1 MAEFVDDTITLTI
14 ALKATSAILSVNC
27 ENSCDLL
34 LEYDKNDDGIIDET
48 EASGAAVGAA
58 MGIISNVQ
66 SKFINDAHVA
76 GSINKLCPGCYAG
89 MPFDIHPISPLIPPE
104 SAGDPTDTTH
114 QHTLDEGE
122 YAITVTKRNYDT
134 VYARIKVLSDGTVSC
149 EDVTGGSCGGSGYP
163 RVETAGA
170 NVKVYMKYAGG
181 AVVVPGAVCDWI
193 RSLGANGWRDIVWD
207 DVLKIYDA
215 YLNPGSPGVGFAVV
229 WDDVLTAY
237 SYYLDVP
244 TGKPTLGNNS
254 RHGCGFT

>member
-1 MAEFVDDTITLTI
+1 MAEVVDDTTTFTI
-14 ALKATSAILSVNC
+14 ALKATSATIVNC

-34 LEYDKNDDGIIDET
+34 LEYDKNNDGIIDET

-76 GSINKLCPGCYAG
+76 GSINKLCTGCYTG
-89 MPFDIHPISPLIPPE
+89 IPSGTHPIPPLIPPE

-114 QHTLDEGE
+114 QHILDEGE

-134 VYARIKVLSDGTVSC
+134 VHARIKVLSDGTVSC

-163 RVETAGA
+163 RVETTGA
-170 NVKVYMKYAGG
+170 NVKVYMKYASG
-181 AVVVPGAVCDWI
+181 AIAVPGAVCDWI
-193 RSLGANGWRDIVWD
+193 KSLGGWKAIDWD

-215 YLNPGSPGVGFAVV
+215 YLNPSSPGVGFAVV
-229 WDDVLTAY
+229 WDDVLTTY
-237 SYYLDVP
+237 SYYLDIP
-244 TGKPTLGNNS
+244 MGQPTLGNNS
-254 RHGCGFT
+254 RNGCGFT